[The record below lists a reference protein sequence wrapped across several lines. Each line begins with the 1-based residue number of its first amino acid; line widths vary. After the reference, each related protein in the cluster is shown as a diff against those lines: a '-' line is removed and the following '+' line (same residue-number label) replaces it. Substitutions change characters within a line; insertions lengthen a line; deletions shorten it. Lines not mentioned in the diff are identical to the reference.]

1 MASASADSIKDQLHR
16 FGMESTRL
24 RAAICRL
31 AGIAESELDALE
43 HLEAIG
49 PLTQRELG
57 ERLLLSSGGVT
68 VLVDRLERAG
78 WVTRG
83 PHPSDR
89 RSVIVELAPSAM
101 AQVPKALAEFHAA
114 IEQAAAAVAP
124 EHRDA
129 VVSFLETVTATA
141 AETVTALRSEQHPP
155 RRRD

>member
-1 MASASADSIKDQLHR
+1 MASANPGSIKQQLHR

-24 RAAICRL
+24 RAAICHA

-43 HLEAIG
+43 HLEESG

-78 WVTRG
+78 WVRRR

-89 RSVIVELAPSAM
+89 RAVVVEPAPG
-101 AQVPKALAEFHAA
+101 ALAQMPRALVEFHEA
-114 IEQAAAAVAP
+114 IERAAAAVAP

-129 VVSFLETVTATA
+129 LEHFLETVSRVA
-141 AETVTALRSEQHPP
+141 AEAVAALRA
-155 RRRD
+155 DA